1 MALNENDCIKLL
13 TELAKDSSTFNDD
26 GNTNVRSNVENIN
39 SGREGKLDQLA
50 RLLSSRDFTD
60 LHTGID

>member
-13 TELAKDSSTFNDD
+13 AELAKNSSTSDDD
-26 GNTNVRSNVENIN
+26 GNTNMRSDVGNIN
-39 SGREGKLDQLA
+39 SSREGKLDQLA